1 MDLESLFDFA
11 VDRRQTHSLKW
22 SRYQENDIIPMWVAD
37 MDFRC
42 PDAVIQALRQ
52 FADHGVFG
60 YTVRPDNLNAVVA
73 EWVFHQHHWH
83 IQENWI
89 VWLPGLVCALNVAC
103 RGLTSPEQQICTFTP
118 IYPPFLTSPEYSQ
131 RNLIR
136 CPLGRKDGRYI
147 IDFDRF
153 TDTLTDAALLLLCSP
168 HNPVGR
174 VWTRQELNTLVKI
187 CIKKNIILC
196 SDEIHCDLVL
206 DSGVTHIPIAS
217 LSDEAA
223 QHTITLMAASKTFN
237 IPGLNCAFAIIPNPQ
252 LRQRFRKTTFGIVP
266 HAGLEGYVAT
276 LAAFRDSRPWHNL
289 LIKYL
294 RSNRDF
300 LCDTLHT
307 IEGLE
312 MDLPEATYLGWIDT
326 RKLGLKNPVHFFEQ
340 AGVGLSDG
348 AEFDG
353 PGFVRLNY
361 GCPRARLTEAL
372 RRMRNAL
379 SGRRSSSD

>member
-1 MDLESLFDFA
+1 
-11 VDRRQTHSLKW
+11 
-22 SRYQENDIIPMWVAD
+22 MWVAD

-42 PDAVIQALRQ
+42 PDAVIRALRE

-60 YTVRPDNLNAVVA
+60 YAVRPENLNAVVA
-73 EWVFHQHHWH
+73 EWIFQQHRWQ

-103 RGLTSPEQQICTFTP
+103 RGLTTPEQQIGTFTP
-118 IYPPFLTSPEYSQ
+118 IYPPFLTSPEYSH

-136 CPLGRKDGRYI
+136 CPLAHQDGRYI

-153 TDTLTDAALLLLCSP
+153 RDTLTDRTALLLLCSP

-174 VWTRQELNTLVKI
+174 VWTRQELDSIVEI
-187 CIKKNIILC
+187 CVTKNIILC

-206 DSGVTHIPIAS
+206 DASSTHIPIAS

-252 LRQRFRKTTFGIVP
+252 LRQRFRRATFGIVP
-266 HAGLEGYVAT
+266 HVNLAGYTAT
-276 LAAFRDSRPWHNL
+276 LASFQDSRPWHGL
-289 LIKYL
+289 LIEYL
-294 RSNRDF
+294 RKNRDI
-300 LCDTLHT
+300 LYDA
-307 IEGLE
+307 INQIPGLE

-326 RKLGLKNPVHFFEQ
+326 RKRGLKNPVQFFEQ

-353 PGFVRLNY
+353 QGFVRLNY
-361 GCPRARLTEAL
+361 GCPRATLLEAI
-372 RRMRNAL
+372 RRIQNAMNDKL
-379 SGRRSSSD
+379 QPPD